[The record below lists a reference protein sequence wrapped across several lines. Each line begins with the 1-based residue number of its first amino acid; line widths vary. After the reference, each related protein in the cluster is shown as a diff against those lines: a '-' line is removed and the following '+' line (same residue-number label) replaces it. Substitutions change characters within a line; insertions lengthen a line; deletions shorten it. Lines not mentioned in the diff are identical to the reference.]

1 MKVKINN
8 TVINNFFINPP
19 SNIFNS
25 YYKNI
30 IRIILYIFWFILL
43 LSNIYTI
50 LRKNKNI
57 DDILFIMVLEI
68 GLILSHL
75 LVEVSPRYFIPATVP
90 IMIIAAFNIYNTK
103 WDKKIIINKK

>member
-1 MKVKINN
+1 MKNLFDNLTKEEQVKLMYDIES
-8 TVINNFFINPP
+8 TVYVRRDKITTEADI
-19 SNIFNS
+19 
-25 YYKNI
+25 
-30 IRIILYIFWFILL
+30 YIE
-43 LSNIYTI
+43 S
-50 LRKNKNI
+50 KKNI

>member
-1 MKVKINN
+1 MARVNYIRCDICGRTINKN
-8 TVINNFFINPP
+8 TFD
-19 SNIFNS
+19 S
-25 YYKNI
+25 KNI

-75 LVEVSPRYFIPATVP
+75 LVEVSPRYFIPSTVP

-103 WDKKIIINKK
+103 WDKKDYNK